1 MKKIASVFLLAVFLS
16 GCATYKF
23 QHGQPPYDKGYIAS
37 RDSYVI
43 LEYTVGSDN
52 SVPAELDLAKQ
63 RFWRRHKMVEH
74 YYKKMERIEN
84 RFKMA
89 VYDPATMFI
98 KLICGVL
105 RLPFIAI
112 SDYKY
117 DHNPVYRE
125 KIRKIEEE
133 KDLREEARVAK
144 FKERLDL
151 YIQSVLTTE
160 KPFLGVAKPK
170 APRPVKPTPKKK
182 AESIKKELASI
193 EAAAK
198 QAAPK
203 VEQPVLSGTTVAGE
217 TQAVSAELDKVQ
229 RQQKAAKQ
237 KPQPAKKQ
245 PQVISGEP
253 IAVIIAKPQRGFSPL
268 TVHLYSSRSRS
279 PAGKIVSCSWD
290 FGDGDISNKTNPTN
304 TYYSGSSQAQAFTVT
319 LTVTD
324 VQGNTATA
332 TSVIEVLNK

>member
-1 MKKIASVFLLAVFLS
+1 MKKIASVCLLAVFLS

-63 RFWRRHKMVEH
+63 RFWKRHKMVEH

-89 VYDPATMFI
+89 AYDPAAMFV

-144 FKERLDL
+144 LKERLDL

-160 KPFLGVAKPK
+160 KPS
-170 APRPVKPTPKKK
+170 RK

-193 EAAAK
+193 EAAGS
-198 QAAPK
+198 Q
-203 VEQPVLSGTTVAGE
+203 T
-217 TQAVSAELDKVQ
+217 VSAELDKVQ

-245 PQVISGEP
+245 PRVVSGEP
-253 IAVIIAKPQRGFSPL
+253 IAVIVAKPQRGFSPL

-304 TYYSGSSQAQAFTVT
+304 TYYSGSSEMQAFTVT

-324 VQGNTATA
+324 AQGNTATA